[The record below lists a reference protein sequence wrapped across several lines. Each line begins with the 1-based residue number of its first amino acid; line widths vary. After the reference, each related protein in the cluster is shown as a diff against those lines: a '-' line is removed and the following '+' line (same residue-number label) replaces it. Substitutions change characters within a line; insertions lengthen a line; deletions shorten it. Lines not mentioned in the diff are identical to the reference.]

1 MTIMLDGEL
10 TVDEM
15 DAIFG
20 MTEEKATATIKKK
33 ARQEKKEVDK
43 DVDDILRV
51 AKKYGERRAEEV
63 RQTKE
68 IEDFVDT
75 LNLDDPFQMAVY
87 NAKWSELGL

>member
-10 TVDEM
+10 TAEEM

-20 MTEEKATATIKKK
+20 MTEEKATIKKK
-33 ARQEKKEVDK
+33 VRPEKKEVDK
-43 DVDDILRV
+43 DADEIIRV
-51 AKKYGERRAEEV
+51 AKKYGEKRAEEV

-68 IEDFVDT
+68 VEDFVDS

>member
-10 TVDEM
+10 TAEEM

-20 MTEEKATATIKKK
+20 MTEEKATIKKK
-33 ARQEKKEVDK
+33 VRQEKKEVDK
-43 DVDDILRV
+43 DADEIIRV
-51 AKKYGERRAEEV
+51 AKKYGEKRAEEV

-68 IEDFVDT
+68 VEDFVDS

>member
-10 TVDEM
+10 TAEEM

-20 MTEEKATATIKKK
+20 MTEEKAIIKKK
-33 ARQEKKEVDK
+33 VRQEKKEVDK
-43 DVDDILRV
+43 DADEIIRV
-51 AKKYGERRAEEV
+51 AKKYGEKRAEEV
-63 RQTKE
+63 RQIKE
-68 IEDFVDT
+68 VEDFVDT

>member
-10 TVDEM
+10 TAEEM

-20 MTEEKATATIKKK
+20 MTEEKATIKKK
-33 ARQEKKEVDK
+33 VRPEKKEVDK
-43 DVDDILRV
+43 DADEIIKV
-51 AKKYGERRAEEV
+51 AKKYGEKRAEEV

-68 IEDFVDT
+68 VEDFVDS

>member
-10 TVDEM
+10 TADEM

-20 MTEEKATATIKKK
+20 MTEEKATIKKK
-33 ARQEKKEVDK
+33 VRQEKKEVDK
-43 DVDDILRV
+43 DADEIIRV
-51 AKKYGERRAEEV
+51 AKKYGEKRAEEV

-68 IEDFVDT
+68 VEDYVDS

>member
-10 TVDEM
+10 TADEM
-15 DAIFG
+15 DTIFE
-20 MTEEKATATIKKK
+20 MTEEKATIKKK
-33 ARQEKKEVDK
+33 VRQNKKEVDK

-68 IEDFVDT
+68 VEDFVDS

>member
-10 TVDEM
+10 TADEM

-20 MTEEKATATIKKK
+20 MTEEKATIKKK
-33 ARQEKKEVDK
+33 VRQEKKEVDK
-43 DVDDILRV
+43 DADEIIRI

-68 IEDFVDT
+68 VEDFVDS